1 MENNTQLAVR
11 EKESKLL
18 VFAAEKQFSVSNE
31 YKMNFNRE
39 AGFAVQ
45 ILCNNEYLMKCDPDS
60 IKHAVVNVALTGIT
74 LNPAL
79 KYAYLVPRKVKNE
92 LKCIL
97 DISYMGMIKIL
108 TDAGAVKNVDAGVI
122 YSGDKFDYRRG
133 SDPYFKHQ
141 PALMNKGQKIGAYAI
156 AFLRDGGFQ
165 FEVLGREEI
174 EKIRATS
181 ESWKNEG
188 GRKYS
193 PWETWEDEMWKKS
206 VLKRLFKL
214 LPKTN
219 FSEQLIAAISHDYDN
234 EVTDLGSPK
243 DDKYAGM
250 FDDVQDATIVMDPP
264 EKKAEKRKETKEPVK
279 ESGPTV
285 FDQSNQGNV

>member
-1 MENNTQLAVR
+1 MENNSQLAVR
-11 EKESKLL
+11 ERESKML
-18 VFAAEKQFSVSNE
+18 VFTAQKQFEASNE

-39 AGFAVQ
+39 AGFAIQ
-45 ILCNNEYLMKCDPDS
+45 ILTNNPYLMKCDPNSVKD
-60 IKHAVVNVALTGIT
+60 AVVNVALTGIT

-79 KYAYLVPRKVKNE
+79 KYAYLIPRKSKE
-92 LKCIL
+92 GMKCVL

-122 YSGDKFDYRRG
+122 YSNDKYDFRRG

-141 PALMNKGQKIGAYAI
+141 PSLSNRGNKLGAYAI

-165 FEVLGREEI
+165 FEILGREEI

-181 ESWKNEG
+181 ESYKNEE

-206 VLKRLFKL
+206 ALKRLFKL

-234 EVTDLGSPK
+234 EVTDLK
-243 DDKYAGM
+243 IDDDKYAEY
-250 FDDVQDATIVMDPP
+250 FEDVTSAVVVEDPP
-264 EKKAEKRKETKEPVK
+264 KKEKKEKPAEPEIFTEK
-279 ESGPTV
+279 
-285 FDQSNQGNV
+285 

>member
-1 MENNTQLAVR
+1 MENNSQIAVR
-11 EKESKLL
+11 ERESKQL
-18 VFAAEKQFSVSNE
+18 VFTAQKQFEVSNE

-39 AGFAVQ
+39 AGFAIQ
-45 ILCNNEYLMKCDPDS
+45 ILTNNPFLMKCDPNSVKDS
-60 IKHAVVNVALTGIT
+60 IVNVALTGIT

-79 KYAYLVPRKVKNE
+79 KYAYLVPRKVKGD

-122 YSGDKFDYRRG
+122 YSNDKYDFRRG

-141 PALMNKGQKIGAYAI
+141 PALSGRGDKIGAYAI

-165 FEVLGREEI
+165 FEILGREEI

-181 ESWKNEG
+181 ESYKNEE

-206 VLKRLFKL
+206 AIKRLFKL

-219 FSEQLIAAISHDYDN
+219 FSDQLIAAISHDYDN
-234 EVTDLGSPK
+234 EVNDIPK
-243 DDKYAGM
+243 DGEDKYAGM
-250 FDDVQDATIVMDPP
+250 FEDIQEATVIKDPP
-264 EKKAEKRKETKEPVK
+264 VEKKKDKKTEPEIFNASSEQK
-279 ESGPTV
+279 
-285 FDQSNQGNV
+285 

>member
-1 MENNTQLAVR
+1 MENTQVAVR
-11 EKESKLL
+11 ERESKLL
-18 VFAAEKQFSVSNE
+18 VFQAEKQFTASNE

-39 AGFAVQ
+39 AGFAIQ
-45 ILCNNEYLMKCDPDS
+45 ILTNNEYLMKCDPNSVKDS
-60 IKHAVVNVALTGIT
+60 IVNVALTGIT

-79 KYAYLVPRKVKNE
+79 KYAYLVPRKVKGE

-122 YSGDKFDYRRG
+122 YSNDKYDFRRG

-141 PALMNKGQKIGAYAI
+141 PALSHRGEKIGSYAI

-165 FEVLGREEI
+165 FEILGREEI
-174 EKIRATS
+174 EKVRATS
-181 ESWKNEG
+181 ESYKNEQ

-193 PWETWEDEMWKKS
+193 PWETWEDEMWKKTA
-206 VLKRLFKL
+206 LKRLFKL

-219 FSEQLIAAISHDYDN
+219 FSEQLIASISHDYEN
-234 EVTDLGSPK
+234 EVTDLK
-243 DDKYAGM
+243 DPEDKYAGM
-250 FDDVQDATIVMDPP
+250 FEDIQDAQVIKDSPV
-264 EKKAEKRKETKEPVK
+264 EKKPKKEQVK
-279 ESGPTV
+279 ESGEPEIFNELV
-285 FDQSNQGNV
+285 K